1 MRALTLYLSGACG
14 TAILGLLLAGCSTA
28 HHRKAADREV
38 YGLIA
43 GAERHVLGQTNDF
56 GIDTPYSSRDPHTIL
71 PAEIIEDRTGT
82 NSRTLSLEQALDLAV
97 KNSREYQTQKEQLY
111 LAALSLTSATHEF
124 APIFTHTTD
133 AGFEGTV
140 GGPHGVGANTRL
152 SVSKLLKTGGSLS
165 LTLANDLFRWY
176 AGPGAPSNRNTAR
189 NIVSVNLLQPLL
201 RGFGVNDPAVENLTQ
216 AERNLVYAIRD
227 YSQFQDRFAVDI
239 VNDYFQLLQIR
250 SDLRNSYTNYL
261 RRVETT
267 RYTEARSVDRASPLD
282 VEDARFQELQAQI
295 GYINTVA
302 QYLNRLDAFKIT
314 LGLPISEAL
323 YLDDTP
329 LRVVDQAGPVPA
341 DISREAAFRLATE
354 RHSTL
359 LNAVDEFEDSK
370 RQIRLAADRFKPRL
384 DLTGQAN
391 LASDAPTDLTKFDID
406 NLSYSGGFILQLP
419 LETLP
424 QRNAYRLTLIRFEQ
438 AIRSLGLALDSF
450 KQRIDGSLRTLEQQ
464 RLNILSRQTALKS
477 AERRLA
483 SSTIL
488 FQAGRREIR
497 DVREAQD
504 NLIGAQNDLTAS
516 IVSYLQARLQLLLDI
531 GVIETESEGFWLKD
545 PLAQFL
551 QPEMRGRSPL
561 EMPRDQLIPPNQF
574 LEPAP

>member
-1 MRALTLYLSGACG
+1 MRALILPIIGACG
-14 TAILGLLLAGCSTA
+14 LALLLAGCSTA
-28 HHRKAADREV
+28 HHREAADREV

-43 GAERHVLGQTNDF
+43 GAQRQVLGETNAF
-56 GIDTPYSSRDPHTIL
+56 TIDTRYSARDPYTIL
-71 PAEIIEDRTGT
+71 PAEIIEDRTAT
-82 NSRTLSLEQALDLAV
+82 NRRIITIEQALELAV
-97 KNSREYQTQKEQLY
+97 QNSREYQTQKEQLY
-111 LAALSLTSATHEF
+111 LSALSLTAATHRF
-124 APIFTHTTD
+124 APIFTHSTD

-140 GGPHGVGANTRL
+140 GGPHGMGANTRL
-152 SVSKLLKTGGSLS
+152 SVSKLLRTGGNLS

-176 AGPGAPSNRNTAR
+176 AGPGAPENRNTAR

-216 AERNLVYAIRD
+216 AERNLVYAIRN
-227 YSQFQDRFAVDI
+227 YSLFQDRFAVDI

-282 VEDARFQELQAQI
+282 VEDARFQELQARI

-302 QYLNRLDAFKIT
+302 QYLNNLDAFKIT
-314 LGLPISEAL
+314 LGLPVSESI

-329 LRVVDQAGPVPA
+329 LEIVDQAGPIPA

-354 RHSTL
+354 RHATI
-359 LNAVDEFEDSK
+359 LNQVDQFEDSK
-370 RQIRLAADRFKPRL
+370 RQIRLAADQFKPRL
-384 DLTGQAN
+384 DLTGQAA
-391 LASDAPTDLTKFDID
+391 LASDAPTDLTDFDID

-424 QRNAYRLTLIRFEQ
+424 ERNAYRQTLIRFEQ
-438 AIRSLGLALDSF
+438 AIRALGLTLDNF

-464 RLNILSRQTALKS
+464 RLNILSRQTALIS

-516 IVSYLQARLQLLLDI
+516 IVSYLRARLQLLLDI
-531 GVIETESEGFWLKD
+531 GVIQTDVDHFWLTD
-545 PLAQFL
+545 PLAQIL
-551 QPEMRGRSPL
+551 EPEMHGATPL
-561 EMPRDQLIPPNQF
+561 DMPRDQIASPDRF
-574 LEPAP
+574 LEPLP

>member
-1 MRALTLYLSGACG
+1 MRALILPIIGACG
-14 TAILGLLLAGCSTA
+14 LALLVAGCSTA
-28 HHRKAADREV
+28 HHREAADREV

-43 GAERHVLGQTNDF
+43 GAQRQVLGESDAF
-56 GIDTPYSSRDPHTIL
+56 SIDTRYSARDPYTIL
-71 PAEIIEDRTGT
+71 PAEIIEDRTAT
-82 NSRTLSLEQALDLAV
+82 NRRIITIEQALDLAV
-97 KNSREYQTQKEQLY
+97 QNSREYQTQKEQLY
-111 LAALSLTSATHEF
+111 LSALSLTAATHQF
-124 APIFTHTTD
+124 APIFTHSTD

-140 GGPHGVGANTRL
+140 GGPHGMGANTRL
-152 SVSKLLKTGGSLS
+152 SVSKLLRTGGNLS

-176 AGPGAPSNRNTAR
+176 AGPGAPDNRNTAR
-189 NIVSVNLLQPLL
+189 NIISVNLLQPLL

-282 VEDARFQELQAQI
+282 VEDARFQELQARI

-302 QYLNRLDAFKIT
+302 QYLNNLDAFKIT
-314 LGLPISEAL
+314 LGLPVSESI

-329 LRVVDQAGPVPA
+329 LEIVDQAGPIPA

-354 RHSTL
+354 RHATV
-359 LNAVDEFEDSK
+359 LNQLDQFEDAK
-370 RQIRLAADRFKPRL
+370 RQIRLAADQFKPRL
-384 DLTGQAN
+384 DLTGQAA
-391 LASDAPTDLTKFDID
+391 LASDAPTDLTDFDID
-406 NLSYSGGFILQLP
+406 NLSYSGGFFLQLP

-424 QRNAYRLTLIRFEQ
+424 ERNAYRQTLIRFEQ
-438 AIRSLGLALDSF
+438 AIRALGLTLDNF

-464 RLNILSRQTALKS
+464 RLIILSRQTALTS

-504 NLIGAQNDLTAS
+504 NLIEAQNDLTAS

-531 GVIETESEGFWLKD
+531 GVIQTDVDNFWLTD
-545 PLAQFL
+545 PLAQL
-551 QPEMRGRSPL
+551 LVPEMRGATPL
-561 EMPRDQLIPPNQF
+561 DMPRDQIASPDQF
-574 LEPAP
+574 LEPSP